1 MGDVKV
7 KLGKY
12 KDQLY
17 LVTTNKEYD
26 ALQHE
31 MDSIKEIINQNENTI
46 IELEDEKIEIEER
59 IKRNSISFDNVS
71 QDLAKSTKD
80 LEKALT
86 ATMNEEKKLA
96 TVREKIIS
104 EISPSHLFTYN
115 RFRKARN
122 GKGIVMVQRN
132 ACGSCFNQLPPQTEI
147 EVIKM
152 VEFVSC
158 PNCGM

>member
-1 MGDVKV
+1 LATEIGDVKV

-86 ATMNEEKKLA
+86 ATMDEEKKLEP
-96 TVREKIIS
+96 VREKIIS
-104 EISPSHLFTYN
+104 EISPSHLFY
-115 RFRKARN
+115 
-122 GKGIVMVQRN
+122 
-132 ACGSCFNQLPPQTEI
+132 L
-147 EVIKM
+147 
-152 VEFVSC
+152 
-158 PNCGM
+158 